1 MPCTT
6 IDPHAAGRVA
16 DTGEQ
21 EMDDEDWPRDTTQE
35 LADRVGLPIEEF
47 LEVFGG
53 GWRLREA
60 AGWSERPDAGEP
72 WHLAGEPP
80 QLALRASYDG
90 AVELGMPDG
99 EWEGTCGLGWVV
111 HDRQVIH
118 ADPLDLP
125 EQAAPVVARLLKRRR
140 SRFRYCRYCRTLMAP
155 EHRFGDGLCQGC
167 AGRWL
172 GVVY

>member
-1 MPCTT
+1 MPCFT
-6 IDPHAAGRVA
+6 IDLHAADRVA

-21 EMDDEDWPRDTTQE
+21 EMDDEDWRSDTTQE
-35 LADRVGLPIEEF
+35 LADRVSMPIEEF

-60 AGWSERPDAGEP
+60 TGWSEREDAGEP

-90 AVELGMPDG
+90 VELGMPAG
-99 EWEGTCGLGWVV
+99 EWEGACGLGWTVQ
-111 HDRQVIH
+111 DQQLIH
-118 ADPLDLP
+118 ADALDLP
-125 EQAAPVVARLLKRRR
+125 EQAAPIVARLLKRRR
-140 SRFRYCRYCRTLMAP
+140 SGFRYCRYCREIMAP
-155 EHRFGDGLCQGC
+155 ERSFGDGLCQGC